1 MLISRECDYALRI
14 IRNLNPE
21 TVTAVSEIV
30 EREHM
35 TLAMGYKVSRKLEK
49 AGLIQSVRG
58 RKGGYLLERE
68 PEEITILDVYRSIE
82 PELLL
87 VDCMDEEY
95 NCPNNTE
102 KRPCRMH
109 EQLCRLQRQ
118 LIRDLTDISIAD
130 VID

>member
-49 AGLIQSVRG
+49 AQLIRSIRG
-58 RKGGYLLERE
+58 RKGGYLLSRD
-68 PEEITILDVYRSIE
+68 PEEITVLDVYRAIE

-87 VDCMDEEY
+87 VDCMDETY
-95 NCPNNTE
+95 HCPNDTE

-109 EQLCRLQRQ
+109 EQMCRLQRR
-118 LIRDLTDISIAD
+118 LMRDLTDIKIAD